1 MNHLSHIIM
10 PVLRDLPASHLKR
23 ELLQAFERHGCH
35 FETIEAGFARLTARR
50 QSTETLRRF
59 FQSWSQTNNSAMT
72 VAGISNRMTLLIH
85 ADRPVADREALFAS
99 MVCLNRIV
107 DEDLAVTH
115 KILHAQ
121 MYYNMATGIVGDD
134 QWLSYAYLH
143 PSAKAF
149 KSWKD
154 HQSLREPDLAIAL
167 LTTLTHEIY
176 THGEVEFI
184 LPLFRRW
191 LTQTLGFAERD
202 ATRTLGWISVHCGP
216 TEKNHFFHAINA
228 IRHYSRAMA
237 LDLERYSLDGIVGA
251 YLEQKAAVLETVAQD
266 VPAEVL

>member
-23 ELLQAFERHGCH
+23 ELLEAFERHGRH
-35 FETIEAGFARLTARR
+35 FEAIEAGFARLTAQR
-50 QSTETLRRF
+50 QSPETLRRF

-85 ADRPVADREALFAS
+85 TGRPVADREALLAA

-134 QWLSYAYLH
+134 QWLSHAYLH

-216 TEKNHFFHAINA
+216 TEKNHFFHAMNA
-228 IRHYSRAMA
+228 IRHYARAMA

-251 YLEQKAAVLETVAQD
+251 YLEQKAAVLETVALD
-266 VPAEVL
+266 VAVEAL

>member
-1 MNHLSHIIM
+1 MHRLSQIIM

-23 ELLQAFERHGCH
+23 ELLQAFERHGSH
-35 FETIEAGFARLTARR
+35 FDAIESGFARLTSRR
-50 QSTETLRRF
+50 QSPETLRRF

-72 VAGISNRMTLLIH
+72 VAGISNRLTLLVH
-85 ADRPVADREALFAS
+85 TGQPVADREALFAA

-115 KILHAQ
+115 KVLHAQ

-134 QWLSYAYLH
+134 QWLSHAYLH

-154 HQSLREPDLAIAL
+154 HQSLREPDLAVAL

-191 LTQTLGFAERD
+191 LTRTLGFAERD

-216 TEKNHFFHAINA
+216 TEKNHFFHAMNA
-228 IRHYSRAMA
+228 LNHYARAMA

-251 YLEQKAAVLETVAQD
+251 YLEQKAAVLATVPRDAA
-266 VPAEVL
+266 AEAL